1 MLFNT
6 FQRLSTP
13 IVHLVPSPVN
23 LELLIRNGLVRRL
36 KGLKS
41 GVKVNLGALLG
52 LIMKI
57 FTRFLTSARIDA
69 SRQRS

>member
-13 IVHLVPSPVN
+13 IVQLVPSPVN

-36 KGLKS
+36 KGIKS
-41 GVKVNLGALLG
+41 GVKVNL
-52 LIMKI
+52 
-57 FTRFLTSARIDA
+57 
-69 SRQRS
+69 